1 MTEETYPERVA
12 RIRRAIETEAGVA
25 GVDPLDFSAV
35 LIDVL
40 NGELSA
46 SERRI
51 SSGLIRAKPGAK
63 H

>member
-25 GVDPLDFSAV
+25 GADPLDFASA
-35 LIDVL
+35 LIDIQSSDIVAL
-40 NGELSA
+40 
-46 SERRI
+46 ERRI